1 MTKSTRIGKL
11 LEKKEGKVSDR
22 GNDPTPHTYK
32 LTRER
37 ETTTLPLLAIKP
49 PPCFDYALLVA
60 VMEASYGQFIYSQ
73 IRHIRGCCTVIA
85 A

>member
-49 PPCFDYALLVA
+49 PPCFDYALLA
-60 VMEASYGQFIYSQ
+60 AGMEASYVEFIYSQ
-73 IRHIRGCCTVIA
+73 IRHTVVSG
-85 A
+85 